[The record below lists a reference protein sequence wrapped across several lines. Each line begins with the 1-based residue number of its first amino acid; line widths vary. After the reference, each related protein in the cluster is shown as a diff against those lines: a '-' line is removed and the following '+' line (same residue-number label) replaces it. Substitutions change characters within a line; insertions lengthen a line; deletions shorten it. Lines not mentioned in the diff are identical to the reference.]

1 MEKYDA
7 VIVHFGEIWLKGK
20 NRSRFI
26 KILLDNIEHALNP
39 VYSSGGAGKAQAKN
53 KPKKSS
59 YKISMEYD
67 RVVVYSSKK
76 SKKSDFKSALEGLS
90 VVFGISWFA
99 PCIICENRLSKI
111 LESANAMPGIKN
123 AAIRIEAH
131 RSYKNLDFDSRGIV
145 SYFLKNAGELKFSLD
160 SKAEK
165 TLYINP
171 TERGCFLFLGKM
183 QGAGGLPV
191 GSSGKAVVLLSGG
204 IDSPVAAYYAMKR
217 GLEPIYLHAHAFAN
231 NKEAMKSE
239 KMKGLGSLLRKYSC
253 CSKIYFMPSHLF
265 QTAAMA
271 IPKKYEHVLF
281 KRFLIE
287 AAAAIAQS
295 EGAKAIVSGESLG
308 QVSSQTLQ
316 NLIASDPGTG
326 LLLMRPLIGMDKQE
340 IINKAKQINTFEYSI
355 LKYKDVCSI
364 IVRDPAT
371 NIKKELID
379 RLYKNL
385 DLQSILSKT
394 LEKSLVAEF

>member
-7 VIVHFGEIWLKGK
+7 VIVHFGEIWLKGR

-26 KILLDNIEHALNP
+26 KILLDNIEHALNHAH
-39 VYSSGGAGKAQAKN
+39 SADAAGKVQAKSSSR
-53 KPKKSS
+53 KSS

-67 RVVVYSSKK
+67 RVIVYFSKK
-76 SKKSDFKSALEGLS
+76 SKKSDFKAALERLS
-90 VVFGISWFA
+90 SVFGISWFA
-99 PCIICENRLSKI
+99 PCIICENRLDKI
-111 LESANAMPGIKN
+111 IESANAFPGIKD
-123 AAIRIEAH
+123 AVIRLEAH

-145 SYFLKNAGELKFSLD
+145 SYFLENAEMLKFSLD
-160 SKAEK
+160 SKAGK
-165 TLYINP
+165 TLHINP
-171 TERGCFLFLGKM
+171 TEKGCFLFLDKIL
-183 QGAGGLPV
+183 GAGGLPV
-191 GSSGKAVVLLSGG
+191 GSSGKAVILLSGG

-217 GLEPIYLHAHAFAN
+217 GLKPIYLHAHAFSD
-231 NKEAMKSE
+231 NKEAKRSE
-239 KMKGLGSLLRKYSC
+239 KMKELGSVLRKYSSP
-253 CSKIYFMPSHLF
+253 SKIYFIPSHLF
-265 QTAAMA
+265 QTAAMG

-281 KRFLIE
+281 KRFLLE
-287 AAAAIAQS
+287 AAAEIAQS
-295 EGAKAIVSGESLG
+295 EGAKAIASGESLG

-326 LLLMRPLIGMDKQE
+326 LLLIRPLIGMDKQE

-385 DLQSILSKT
+385 NLQSILSKT
-394 LEKSLVAEF
+394 LKKSLVAEF